1 MWCEICQCS
10 WPTGGFA
17 ALDVQYGI
25 IFAVRRILTC
35 FVAFVALAAF
45 ADESPQFVP
54 GLLPQAPGKEI
65 RVRALASARRAPLLR
80 STPDE
85 LPAYWNSASNGW
97 VTSVKDQKDLGN
109 CWSFAA
115 LAPIET
121 QLLKSGRGE
130 YDFSEKNMAKLS
142 AMVGYN
148 GNGAYANSPAGYL
161 LRWSGP
167 VAETDDPYIGT
178 QDEWNA
184 TNSPALPSELHVQE
198 VVWIPA
204 LDGTEER
211 RAQLKRAIRDYGAIA
226 TTMYWGSY
234 YANSN
239 DTYYCYNGSGA
250 NHAITLVGW
259 DDNIPK
265 KCFKNPPASDGAWI
279 IKNSWGTD
287 VGDGGFCYI
296 SYCDTGFARSEC
308 TVYLPAADD
317 AAAYDA
323 VHGYAFA
330 GPYYD
335 TSISYDGCFPQM
347 DSDLQAVVFTAASGE
362 SLAAVGLWTAVYPY
376 EYEISVYTNVV
387 RHTTSRWEEVV
398 PCVYST
404 KTYGTV
410 YPSEDPLEGG
420 TCALQQ
426 SGVLTRGGYTTVPL
440 EREIPLAPGT
450 SYAIVFRQTGSAAS
464 ILVAI
469 DTPVPEDP
477 IYGLCAYRPG
487 NGYLGWSKNDATNR
501 WFDAYDCGLYAA
513 DPEGWALCLTA
524 YTRLSG
530 GGRASDLPSATDDG
544 ATMLAELSGA
554 NASQAAARHFNETY
568 GFEPLAKLVGANGR
582 SLWANWLLGL
592 DPANADVRD
601 IMLSINFSSGVPR
614 VSWDPAIPDRTYT
627 LYGCDSLSP
636 DASWYAVS
644 TNELDTTSARFF
656 RLSIDQQQ

>member
-1 MWCEICQCS
+1 M
-10 WPTGGFA
+10 
-17 ALDVQYGI
+17 
-25 IFAVRRILTC
+25 RRILPS
-35 FVAFVALAAF
+35 FVAFLALVAF
-45 ADESPQFVP
+45 ADEPSPFVP
-54 GLLPQAPGKEI
+54 GLLPNAPGKEI
-65 RVRALASARRAPLLR
+65 RVRALAPARRAPLLR

-97 VTSVKDQKDLGN
+97 VTSVKDQRDLGN
-109 CWSFAA
+109 CWAFAA
-115 LAPIET
+115 LATIET

-142 AMVGYN
+142 AMLGYD
-148 GNGAYANSPAGYL
+148 GDGAYAHSPAGYL

-167 VAETDDPYIGT
+167 VAEAADPYVGT
-178 QDEWNA
+178 EDEWVA
-184 TNSPALPSELHVQE
+184 TDSPALKSEIHVQD

-211 RAQLKRAIRDYGAIA
+211 RAELKRAILEYGAIA
-226 TTMYWGSY
+226 TSMYWSNY
-234 YANSN
+234 YTSSN
-239 DTYYCYNGSGA
+239 KTYHCYNGSSA
-250 NHAITLVGW
+250 NHAVTLVGW
-259 DDNIPK
+259 DDNLPK
-265 KCFKNPPASDGAWI
+265 ELFKNPPASDGAWI
-279 IKNSWGTD
+279 IKNSWGTNI
-287 VGDGGFCYI
+287 GDGGFCYI
-296 SYCDTGFARSEC
+296 SYCDTSFARSDC
-308 TVYLPAADD
+308 SVYLPAADG
-317 AAAYDA
+317 AAVYDS

-335 TSISYDGCFPQM
+335 TSTSYDGCFPQL

-362 SLAAVGLWTAVYPY
+362 SLAAVGMWTAVYPY

-387 RHTTSRWEEVV
+387 RHSTSRWDEVV

-420 TCALQQ
+420 ACALRQ

-450 SYAIVFRQTGSAAS
+450 SYAIVFRQTGDATS

-477 IYGLCAYRPG
+477 IYGQCAYRPG

-501 WFDAYDCGLYAA
+501 WYDAYDCGLYAA
-513 DPEGWALCLTA
+513 DSDGWALCINA

-530 GGRASDLPSATDDG
+530 EVRASDLPSATDDG
-544 ATMLAELSGA
+544 AKMLAELSTA
-554 NASQAAARHFNETY
+554 NVSNSAARHFNETY
-568 GFEPLAKLVGANGR
+568 GFEPLAKLAGANGR
-582 SLWANWLLGL
+582 SLWASWLLGL

-601 IMLSINFSSGVPR
+601 IAMSIDLSSGVPR
-614 VSWDPAIPDRTYT
+614 VSWDPVLPGRTYT
-627 LYGCDSLSP
+627 LYGCDCLSP
-636 DASWYAVS
+636 VASWYAVP
-644 TNELDTTSARFF
+644 TNELATTSARFF
-656 RLSIDQQQ
+656 RLSVGQQQ

>member
-1 MWCEICQCS
+1 VKRFFPCFFV
-10 WPTGGFA
+10 FA
-17 ALDVQYGI
+17 
-25 IFAVRRILTC
+25 
-35 FVAFVALAAF
+35 ALAAF
-45 ADESPQFVP
+45 ADEPPQFVP

-80 STPDE
+80 STTEE

-109 CWSFAA
+109 CWAFAT
-115 LAPIET
+115 LATIET

-148 GNGAYANSPAGYL
+148 GNGAYANSAAGYL

-167 VAETDDPYIGT
+167 VAETDDPYVGT
-178 QDEWNA
+178 EDEWNA
-184 TNSPALPSELHVQE
+184 TNSPALPSELHIQD
-198 VVWIPA
+198 VVWIPP

-211 RAQLKRAIRDYGAIA
+211 RAELKRAILDYGAIA
-226 TTMYWGSY
+226 TSMYWGSY

-239 DTYYCYNGSGA
+239 KTYHCYTYGSSA

-259 DDNIPK
+259 DDNISK

-330 GPYYD
+330 GPCYD
-335 TSISYDGCFPQM
+335 TSTSNDGCFPQL
-347 DSDLQAVVFTAASGE
+347 DSDLQAVVFTAAAGE

-376 EYEISVYTNVV
+376 EYEIFVYTNVV
-387 RHTTSRWEEVV
+387 RHTTSRLDEVV
-398 PCVYST
+398 PCVYSS
-404 KTYGTV
+404 KTYGTI
-410 YPSEDPLEGG
+410 YPSENPLEGG
-420 TCALQQ
+420 ACALQQ

-440 EREIPLAPGT
+440 ENEIPLAPGT

-477 IYGLCAYRPG
+477 IYGLCAYRSG
-487 NGYLGWSKNDATNR
+487 NGYLGWSKNDETNR
-501 WFDAYDCGLYAA
+501 WYDAYDYGLYAA
-513 DPEGWALCLTA
+513 DSNGWALCLTA

-530 GGRASDLPSATDDG
+530 EVRASDLPSATDDG
-544 ATMLAELSGA
+544 AKMLAELSGA

-582 SLWANWLLGL
+582 SLWASWLLGL

-601 IMLSINFSSGVPR
+601 IALSIDLSAGVPR
-614 VSWDPAIPDRTYT
+614 VSWDPALPDRTYT
-627 LYGCDSLSP
+627 LYGCDRLSP
-636 DASWYAVS
+636 AASWYVVP
-644 TNELDTTSARFF
+644 TNALDTTAARFF
-656 RLSIDQQQ
+656 RLSIDQKESSR